1 MTDYLFEQLSYAAI
15 GTAME
20 VHRLLGPG
28 FLEGVYE
35 QALAVEL
42 GLREI
47 PFRRQVPLTVLYKNV
62 SVGDYRPDFVV
73 DDRIIIEVKA
83 VSDLASAHESQAHH
97 YLVATG
103 MRLAILLNFGA
114 RSLQIRRIIR

>member
-15 GTAME
+15 GAAME

-73 DDRIIIEVKA
+73 DDRIIIEIKA